1 MHRVCDFFDIRDVA
15 RYFVIG
21 KGERAMP
28 NVDELFAIRKSLDEI
43 CRVPDKIISVYT
55 LEQHIW
61 VDTAETSNKA
71 ARKQRIPARQTV
83 EEFQINPVRPFLND
97 ILRLMAA
104 PYRPERREEPIG
116 QGYWIQAE
124 FGSGKSHLLCFLAAL
139 ALGNEEAWA
148 LVQRKEAQAGRGR
161 RESLYQF
168 WEEGFEAKSSHG
180 KRGIFVV

>member
-1 MHRVCDFFDIRDVA
+1 
-15 RYFVIG
+15 
-21 KGERAMP
+21 MP
-28 NVDELFAIRKSLDEI
+28 KVDELFAVRKSLDEI

-61 VDTAETSNKA
+61 ADTDETSNKT
-71 ARKQRIPARQTV
+71 ARRQRIPARQTV

-104 PYRPERREEPIG
+104 PYRPERRDEPIG

-124 FGSGKSHLLCFLAAL
+124 FGSGKSHLLCFLSAL
-139 ALGNEEAWA
+139 TLGDEDIWE
-148 LVQRKEAQAGRGR
+148 LVRQKEAKAGRGR

-168 WEEGFEAKSSHG
+168 WEEGLKTKTSNG
-180 KRGIFVV
+180 KKGVVGICKTL